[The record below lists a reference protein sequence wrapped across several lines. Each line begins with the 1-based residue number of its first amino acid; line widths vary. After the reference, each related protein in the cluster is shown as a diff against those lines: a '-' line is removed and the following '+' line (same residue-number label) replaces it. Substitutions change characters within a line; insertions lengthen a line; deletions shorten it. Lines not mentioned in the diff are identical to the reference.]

1 MGLEVFNKLYA
12 VKSSVRNTI
21 LGSHLSRREI
31 GNTYLTHAHLLKR
44 ENQPECV
51 VCQSPLA
58 VEHFIL
64 KCVAKIHLL
73 SAPIVSYLPWMNY
86 STLFHPCVY

>member
-31 GNTYLTHAHLLKR
+31 GNTYLTHTHLLKM

-51 VCQSPLA
+51 VCQSPLE

-64 KCVAKIHLL
+64 KCVVKIHLP
-73 SAPIVSYLPWMNY
+73 SAP
-86 STLFHPCVY
+86 TLLYRLFPG

>member
-12 VKSSVRNTI
+12 VKYRVRNTI
-21 LGSHLSRREI
+21 LGSHLSRCEI
-31 GNTYLTHAHLLKR
+31 GNAYLTHAHLLKM

-51 VCQSPLA
+51 VFQSTLA

-64 KCVAKIHLL
+64 KYVAKIHLS
-73 SAPIVSYLPWMNY
+73 SAP
-86 STLFHPCVY
+86 TLLYRLFPG